1 MGDYSHFIY
10 KVNEGFEKGL
20 NKAEAIE
27 SAINYCIENGILAD
41 ILSKYRGEVMSS
53 ILTYTEKQYK
63 KALKQEAF
71 EDGYEKGCEASQEKI
86 DELNEIINEKDKV
99 ITNTLAE
106 KDKLTILNY
115 YKERGYIDVNLLDVK
130 VDTNYNEEKSRYE
143 RDITFVIQEGAQYT
157 YTGLTINGCEVFSAD
172 ELYALVKLKPGS
184 VYNDVKFQEGLS
196 NIAGKYYENGYMSN
210 EFYPIPLKD
219 TELHEISYKLS
230 IKESVRSHVENIIIK
245 GNTKTKDFVIL
256 REIPIESGD
265 IFSREKI
272 ITALRN
278 LMNLQ
283 YFSNETK

>member
-106 KDKLTILNY
+106 KDKLTILLL
-115 YKERGYIDVNLLDVK
+115 KHGID
-130 VDTNYNEEKSRYE
+130 
-143 RDITFVIQEGAQYT
+143 I
-157 YTGLTINGCEVFSAD
+157 
-172 ELYALVKLKPGS
+172 
-184 VYNDVKFQEGLS
+184 
-196 NIAGKYYENGYMSN
+196 
-210 EFYPIPLKD
+210 
-219 TELHEISYKLS
+219 
-230 IKESVRSHVENIIIK
+230 
-245 GNTKTKDFVIL
+245 
-256 REIPIESGD
+256 
-265 IFSREKI
+265 
-272 ITALRN
+272 
-278 LMNLQ
+278 
-283 YFSNETK
+283 NETE